1 MKQLALE
8 FVLNTGEIRKTH
20 ELDYN
25 AYFAVLT
32 FETEELKKL
41 YDTWEEESDTS
52 DFPANLASALYANAL
67 RFRFIKIPLLSHE
80 TVESAMFGHFC
91 LCDQDQP
98 SNNV

>member
-1 MKQLALE
+1 MKHLALE

-20 ELDYN
+20 KLDYN

-41 YDTWEEESDTS
+41 YDTCEEESETS
-52 DFPANLASALYANAL
+52 DFPANLACALYSNAL
-67 RFRFIKIPLLSHE
+67 RFRFIKKPLLSHE

-91 LCDQDQP
+91 LCDQDTT
-98 SNNV
+98 NY